1 MVSCKN
7 CGCELPEGAKFCRE
21 CGSEVIVEEYM
32 GETMFCPNC
41 GSKIPKSIKFCPECG
56 SPTSNTP
63 QVNNTGNNTGN
74 SVVNSDK
81 SPVLAAILSLII
93 IGLGQIYLGL
103 TKKGILLFVG
113 AIISGFLMLIYIG
126 WITWL
131 LIFAYSIYDAYNS
144 AQKMNQGIAVE
155 DTIDINNLF

>member
-21 CGSEVIVEEYM
+21 CGSEVIVEEYT

-41 GSKIPKSIKFCPECG
+41 GSKIPKGIKFCPECG
-56 SPTSNTP
+56 SPTSNAP
-63 QVNNTGNNTGN
+63 QANNTVNNTGN
-74 SVVNSDK
+74 SVIKSDK
-81 SPVLAAILSLII
+81 SPVLAAVLSFLI

-113 AIISGFLMLIYIG
+113 AIISGFLMLILIG
-126 WITWL
+126 WITWI
-131 LIFAYSIYDAYNS
+131 LILAYSIYDAYNS

-155 DTIDINNLF
+155 DTIDLNNLF